1 MQEAPPAQVA
11 EDVGPYLAL
20 PLGELSAQPT
30 ERVRRGVG
38 SAPPEPAPINSLFH
52 KPTIIKR
59 GIIMEETRSFG
70 YICPK
75 CGRAVMARRSAFS
88 LAAAAAHI
96 ECPCGQSDMLI
107 ETDGSRFRLWVPCGL
122 CGETHQAECS
132 ADAVLRGRG
141 IGLACPKTRQ
151 ICCYVGQEDQVSAQ
165 MEQLAVRAAK
175 EKAEDPEAFTDNIIM
190 YEVLSELKDIAARGG
205 IRCRCGSTRY
215 GIQVHRDSVD
225 LCCQDCGGKLR
236 LPAATDEDLDRLCC
250 QMTLTI
256 PGRA

>member
-1 MQEAPPAQVA
+1 MNPACTGYPA
-11 EDVGPYLAL
+11 
-20 PLGELSAQPT
+20 AQLVDGKPGVWYT
-30 ERVRRGVG
+30 E
-38 SAPPEPAPINSLFH
+38 E
-52 KPTIIKR
+52 TTIKR

-96 ECPCGQSDMLI
+96 ECPCGESDMLI
-107 ETDGSRFRLWVPCGL
+107 ETDGSKFRMWVPCGL

-132 ADAVLRGRG
+132 AEAVLHGRG

>member
-1 MQEAPPAQVA
+1 MLGPGISLAPAFIMNPACTGYPA
-11 EDVGPYLAL
+11 
-20 PLGELSAQPT
+20 AQLVDGKPGVWYT
-30 ERVRRGVG
+30 E
-38 SAPPEPAPINSLFH
+38 E
-52 KPTIIKR
+52 TTIKR

-190 YEVLSELKDIAARGG
+190 YEVLSELKDIAARDG
-205 IRCRCGSTRY
+205 ISCTCGSHKYNIAVRRGAVDLICARCGGRLRLNAATD
-215 GIQVHRDSVD
+215 RDLDD
-225 LCCQDCGGKLR
+225 LCCQMK
-236 LPAATDEDLDRLCC
+236 
-250 QMTLTI
+250 LTI
-256 PGRA
+256 RSTEQ